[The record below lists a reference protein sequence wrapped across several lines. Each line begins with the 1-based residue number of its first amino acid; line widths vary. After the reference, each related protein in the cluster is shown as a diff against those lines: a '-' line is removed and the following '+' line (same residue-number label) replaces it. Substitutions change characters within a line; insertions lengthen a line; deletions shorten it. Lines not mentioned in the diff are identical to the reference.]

1 MRSVA
6 LMLLVGLGAAGCDA
20 GSRDDEQRNTAPLHV
35 TKVEV
40 FDMNGVTAE
49 IAPNAGATVTAAP
62 NSSIRITFD
71 RFLLPAQSIRQ
82 AICVQPI
89 IKPVATIDDCTDPV
103 TFEPTYDPVKL
114 QIDYRLSTPQSATPS
129 GDFMPNSTYQLTML
143 VGSITDA
150 TVPGVHAFD
159 GVPLEEIVD
168 YDFKTGAAPLA
179 TDPDPPASQDFCDGG
194 NAPVNVL
201 SKCQSL
207 GCHVESA
214 DVGAAMGLQFGT
226 QIALATN
233 PTAQQEVIART
244 AVDHVAHETM
254 TGEHATVPDDFPLR
268 FGRAMP
274 IVETSNAG
282 NSYVLYKL
290 LVSVDASGAPFV
302 DPAEAERLR
311 ESVVVGAPMPLLA
324 VPGTLPGIK
333 SLSIDEIEGLSQWIQ
348 AGAPLESCATTP

>member
-1 MRSVA
+1 
-6 LMLLVGLGAAGCDA
+6 MLLVGLGAAGCDA
-20 GSRDDEQRNTAPLHV
+20 GSRDNEPRNTAPLHV

-89 IKPVATIDDCTDPV
+89 IEPVATIDDCTDPV
-103 TFEPTYDPVKL
+103 TFEPTYDPVKM
-114 QIDYRLSTPQSATPS
+114 QIDYRLSTPQTGTPS

-143 VGSITDA
+143 AGSITDA
-150 TVPGVHAFD
+150 TVSGVHAFD
-159 GVPLEEIVD
+159 GQPLDEVVD
-168 YDFKTGAAPLA
+168 FTVTSRRAAAPLG
-179 TDPDPPASQDFCDGG
+179 DRCGRPPASQNFCDGRT
-194 NAPVNVL
+194 APVTRF
-201 SKCQSL
+201 SACKSA
-207 GCHVESA
+207 GCHIASS
-214 DVGAAMGLQFGT
+214 DLGAAMGLQFGSA
-226 QIALATN
+226 IPLSVN

-274 IVETSNAG
+274 IIETNNAG
-282 NSYVLYKL
+282 NSYMLYKL
-290 LVSVDASGAPFV
+290 LVSVDMNGTPFV

-311 ESVVVGAPMPLLA
+311 ESVVVGAPMPLIA
-324 VPGTLPGIK
+324 IAGLPK
-333 SLSIDEIEGLSQWIQ
+333 SLTLDQIEALSQWIQ
-348 AGAPLESCATTP
+348 AGAPLESCVTP